1 MESTWQERTLMR
13 IFIGE
18 SDRHG
23 RLPLHEVLVE
33 TLRREGVSGAT
44 VLRGIAGFGASAVF
58 HSDKLLDISHDL
70 PIIIEVVES
79 RETIDR
85 LVPLID
91 AMLKGG
97 RVTMETIM
105 VREYPA

>member
-1 MESTWQERTLMR
+1 MEPDWQEKTLMR

-23 RLPLHEVLVE
+23 RLPLHEALVE
-33 TLRREGVSGAT
+33 TLRREGAAGAT
-44 VLRGIAGFGASAVF
+44 VLRGIAGFGASHVY
-58 HSDKLLDISHDL
+58 HGDKLLDLSHDL
-70 PIIIEVVES
+70 PIIIEVVEK

-85 LVPLID
+85 LIPLID
-91 AMLKGG
+91 AMMKGG
-97 RVTMETIM
+97 RVTLETIM

>member
-1 MESTWQERTLMR
+1 MNSEWQEKTLMR

-23 RLPLHEVLVE
+23 RLPLYEALVE
-33 TLRREGVSGAT
+33 TLRREGAAGAT
-44 VLRGIAGFGASAVF
+44 VLRGIAGFGASSVL

-70 PIIIEVVES
+70 PLVIEVVES

-85 LVPLID
+85 LLPLID
-91 AMLKGG
+91 AMMTGG
-97 RVTMETIM
+97 RVTLEKIM
-105 VREYPA
+105 VREYGT